1 LYDENAEDVMKMQGK
16 TISRFIFGSILMTGF
31 LAGPLL
37 SEIKPRDLPERYR
50 LWLETEVF
58 YIITPLEKEV
68 FLKLNSDEEREL
80 FIKAFWA
87 QRDPSPGS
95 DRNEFRDEHMRRFQY
110 ANRRFTAAGKPG
122 WKTDRGKIYILLGE
136 PKSIR
141 NFNSLDIHFPAELWY
156 YQGVEGYGL
165 PHAFHLLF
173 FQRGRIGDFLL
184 YNPASDGP
192 WSLLARPDDY
202 IGDYALALDRLD
214 LVDPELAMAAV
225 SLIPG
230 ETVVNFPSLAS
241 AMLLQNIDISA
252 QKRVEDR
259 YARKFFDYKDIVEV
273 EYSANYIDSD
283 AQLQIIRDKS
293 GTDFVHFSM
302 EPGNISM
309 GSYQKSV
316 YTTLEFNG
324 RLTDPEGRTV
334 YQFEKRVPLNFTPEQ
349 FQKMRQRPFAFTEV
363 FPVVPG
369 EYRLSCL
376 AKNTVSKEFTSFEAR
391 IAVTPETEGLTM
403 TPLLLGFNAQKA
415 SETAA
420 DVKPFLVDGL
430 QLYSQARPT
439 FIRDDRLYVYFQVWS
454 LPQNLAERGR
464 LRYTISQDDVE
475 QLSLVRNLAEAADRL
490 NFLEVF
496 PLEKLTPG
504 YYKIRV
510 SLLEAGGAEIQGQ
523 EEAFE
528 ISPVDY
534 LPRPWVVAHSQV
546 EGGPDQVDYIL
557 GLQRLNKGDPEGAF
571 PILERVRRADP
582 SSLDYA
588 AAMARAQFELG
599 RYADVWAT
607 LADFEDKVKADYDLS
622 ILLGRAY
629 QAGGKYD
636 EAIRYLDSAV
646 AVFGINTQLLN
657 LLGECYSRLGDRAA
671 ALDALEKSLELN
683 PNQDQIKQLVQ
694 SLKKE

>member
-1 LYDENAEDVMKMQGK
+1 MKIKINMMPC
-16 TISRFIFGSILMTGF
+16 FIIGAFLMSGF
-31 LAGPLL
+31 LAGPLHPDQRP
-37 SEIKPRDLPERYR
+37 KDLPERYL
-50 LWLETEVF
+50 LWLEAEVF

-68 FLKLNSDEEREL
+68 FLKLSSDEEREL

-87 QRDPSPGS
+87 QRDPTPGS
-95 DRNEFRDEHMRRFQY
+95 DRNEFKEEHMRRFQY
-110 ANRRFTAAGKPG
+110 ANRRFTGAGKPG
-122 WKTDRGKIYILLGE
+122 WKTDRGKVYILLGE
-136 PKSIR
+136 PMSIR

-156 YQGVEGYGL
+156 YQGVQGYGL

-173 FQRGRIGDFLL
+173 FQPGRVGDFRL

-214 LVDPELAMAAV
+214 LVDPELATAAV

-252 QKRVEDR
+252 QKKVEDR

-273 EYSANYIDSD
+273 EYSANYIDSE
-283 AQLQIIRDKS
+283 AQLQIIRDGS
-293 GTDFVHFSM
+293 GTDFVHLSM
-302 EPGNISM
+302 EPSNISM
-309 GSYQKSV
+309 GSYQDSV
-316 YTTLEFNG
+316 YTTMEFNG

-349 FQKMRQRPFAFTEV
+349 FRKMRQRPFAFTEV

-391 IAVTPETEGLTM
+391 IVVPPPAGGVAM
-403 TPLLLGFNAQKA
+403 TPLLLGFNSQT
-415 SETAA
+415 TAEA
-420 DVKPFLVDGL
+420 TDDIKPFLVDKL

-454 LPQNLAERGR
+454 LPQALAEGGR
-464 LRYTISQDDVE
+464 LRYTISKEDVK
-475 QLSLVRNLAEAADRL
+475 QFSLERTLAEAPDRL

-496 PLEKLTPG
+496 PLEKLVPG

-510 SLLEAGGAEIQGQ
+510 ALLDAGGAEIQAQ
-523 EEAFE
+523 EKPFE
-528 ISPVDY
+528 ISPVGY
-534 LPRPWVVAHSQV
+534 LPRPWIVAHSQV
-546 EGGPDQVDYIL
+546 EGGPAQVSHIL
-557 GLQRLNKGDPEGAF
+557 GLQLLNKGAPGEAF
-571 PILERVRRADP
+571 PILEKVRRADP
-582 SSLDYA
+582 SNLDYA
-588 AAMARAQFELG
+588 AALARAQFELG
-599 RYADVWAT
+599 RYTDVWST
-607 LADFEDKVKADYDLS
+607 LADFEDKVKADYGLS
-622 ILLGRAY
+622 VLLGRTY
-629 QAGGKYD
+629 QAAGRYD
-636 EAIRYLDSAV
+636 QAIRHFDSAV

-657 LLGECYSRLGDRAA
+657 LLGECYSQLGDRDS
-671 ALDALEKSLELN
+671 ALDAFEKSLELD
-683 PNQDQIKQLVQ
+683 PNQDKIKQLVQ

>member
-1 LYDENAEDVMKMQGK
+1 MRTHSK
-16 TISRFIFGSILMTGF
+16 TISRFMFGSILLTGW
-31 LAGPLL
+31 LAGLLVPYFSPGDL
-37 SEIKPRDLPERYR
+37 SEKYR

-80 FIKAFWA
+80 FIKAFWT

-95 DRNEFRDEHMRRFQY
+95 DRNEFRDEHMRRLQY

-141 NFNSLDIHFPAELWY
+141 NFNSLDIHFPADLWY

-173 FQRGRIGDFLL
+173 YQRGRIGDFLL

-202 IGDYALALDRLD
+202 VGNYDAALYRLD
-214 LVDPELAMAAV
+214 LIDPELAMAAV

-230 ETVVNFPSLAS
+230 ETVINFPSMAS

-252 QKRVEDR
+252 QKKVQDR
-259 YARKFFDYKDIVEV
+259 YARMFFDYKDIVEV
-273 EYSANYIDSD
+273 EYSANYIDSE

-302 EPGNISM
+302 EPSNISM
-309 GSYQKSV
+309 GSYQNSI

-324 RLTDPEGRTV
+324 RLTDLEGRTV
-334 YQFEKRVPLNFTPEQ
+334 YQFEKRVPLNFTLEQ

-391 IAVTPETEGLTM
+391 IVVPPQTKGLTI
-403 TPLLLGFNAQKA
+403 TPLLLGFNAQA
-415 SETAA
+415 NA
-420 DVKPFLVDGL
+420 DPDGGIKPFMVERL

-454 LPQNLAERGR
+454 LPQDLADGGR
-464 LRYTISQDDVE
+464 LRYTISRDDVE
-475 QLSLVRNLAEAADRL
+475 QFSLVRSLAEAADRL
-490 NFLEVF
+490 NFLEVI

-504 YYKIRV
+504 YYKIHV
-510 SLLEAGGAEIQGQ
+510 ALLDSGGAEIQAQ

-534 LPRPWVVAHSQV
+534 LPRPWVIAHSQV
-546 EGGPDQVDYIL
+546 EGGPAQVDYIL

-571 PILERVRRADP
+571 TILERVRRSDP
-582 SSLDYA
+582 SNLDYA
-588 AAMARAQFELG
+588 AALARVQFELG

-607 LADFEDKVKADYDLS
+607 LADFEDKVKTSYELS
-622 ILLGRAY
+622 VLLGRAH
-629 QAGGKYD
+629 QAAGEYD
-636 EAIRYLDSAV
+636 QAIRYLNSAV
-646 AVFGINTQLLN
+646 ADFGINTQLLN
-657 LLGECYSRLGDRAA
+657 LLGECYSRLGDREA
-671 ALDALEKSLELN
+671 ALDALEKSLELD
-683 PNQDQIKQLVQ
+683 PNQDQIKQLLQ

>member
-1 LYDENAEDVMKMQGK
+1 MRAQCR
-16 TISRFIFGSILMTGF
+16 TISRFIFGGILVTGW
-31 LAGPLL
+31 LAGLL
-37 SEIKPRDLPERYR
+37 LADVSPRDLPEKYR

-95 DRNEFRDEHMRRFQY
+95 DRNEYRDEHMRRLQY
-110 ANRRFTAAGKPG
+110 ANRRFNAAGKPG

-136 PKSIR
+136 PTSIR
-141 NFNSLDIHFPAELWY
+141 NFNSEDIHFPAELWY

-173 FQRGRIGDFLL
+173 YQRGRIGDFLL

-192 WSLLARPDDY
+192 WSLLARSDDY

-214 LVDPELAMAAV
+214 LIDPELAMAAV

-230 ETVVNFPSLAS
+230 ETVINFPSMAS
-241 AMLLQNIDISA
+241 AVLLQNIDISA
-252 QKRVEDR
+252 QKKVQDR
-259 YARKFFDYKDIVEV
+259 YAKMFFDYKDLIEV
-273 EYSANYIDSD
+273 EYSANYIDSE

-302 EPGNISM
+302 EPSNLSM
-309 GSYQKSV
+309 GRYQDNI

-324 RLTDPEGRTV
+324 MLTDPEGRTI
-334 YQFEKRVPLNFTPEQ
+334 YQFEKRVPLSFTPEQ

-363 FPVVPG
+363 FPVLPG

-391 IAVTPETEGLTM
+391 IVVPPQAKGLTM
-403 TPLLLGFNAQKA
+403 TPLLLGFNAQTTA
-415 SETAA
+415 EPAETI
-420 DVKPFLVDGL
+420 KPFLVERL

-439 FIRDDRLYVYFQVWS
+439 FIRDDRLYVYFQIWS
-454 LPQNLAERGR
+454 LPRELADGGR
-464 LRYTISQDDVE
+464 LRYTISKDEVE
-475 QLSLVRNLAEAADRL
+475 QYSLVRALAEAADRL
-490 NFLEVF
+490 NFLEVI

-510 SLLEAGGAEIQGQ
+510 ALLDGGGAEIQGQ
-523 EEAFE
+523 EETFE
-528 ISPVDY
+528 ISPVGY
-534 LPRPWVVAHSQV
+534 LPRPWVIAHSQV
-546 EGGPDQVDYIL
+546 EGGPAQVDYIL
-557 GLQRLNKGDPEGAF
+557 GLERLNKGDPEGAF
-571 PILERVRRADP
+571 PILEKVRRADP
-582 SSLDYA
+582 SNLDYA
-588 AAMARAQFELG
+588 AALARVQFELG

-607 LADFEDKVKADYDLS
+607 LADFEDKVKTNYDLS
-622 ILLGRAY
+622 VLLGRAH
-629 QAGGKYD
+629 QAAGEYD
-636 EAIRYLDSAV
+636 RAIQYFNSAM
-646 AVFGINTQLLN
+646 ADFGINTQLLN
-657 LLGECYSRLGDRAA
+657 LLGESYTRLGDREA
-671 ALDALEKSLELN
+671 ALDALEKSLELDS
-683 PNQDQIKQLVQ
+683 NQDRIKQLVQ